1 MKNGEPKGINKSSR
15 ARVLLSST
23 RTRKGSNSKKI
34 QELETRARLKL
45 DFELGSSSILSSIQ
59 ARQGTNRR
67 VKDIKLC
74 VLIVYGTIA
83 FYLGRK
89 ASESQSHKWIVYV
102 RGVTNEDLGAV
113 IKHVVFQLHPSF
125 NNLT

>member
-1 MKNGEPKGINKSSR
+1 MPHAAIEAQVKDG
-15 ARVLLSST
+15 
-23 RTRKGSNSKKI
+23 GSASKPQRI
-34 QELETRARLKL
+34 IKL
-45 DFELGSSSILSSIQ
+45 VKTTNDSDKK
-59 ARQGTNRR
+59 GTNRR